1 MKIVIAVGHSGFDV
15 DKKIAENVDGIDLV
29 IGGHS
34 NTFLYNGKP
43 PSNEK
48 SDGNYPHIV
57 KRGQQEVPV
66 VSAFKYSKYLG
77 KLDVSIQDGK
87 ITPQTRW
94 KDNNPTTTYYEKKGN
109 KRIHCYILSYFSCI
123 SSLNFIY
130 VPFVTFIKIQISRS

>member
-77 KLDVSIQDGK
+77 KLDVRIQDGK

-94 KDNNPTTTYYEKKGN
+94 RDNNPILLDGSYAQGN
-109 KRIHCYILSYFSCI
+109 IRHISC
-123 SSLNFIY
+123 
-130 VPFVTFIKIQISRS
+130 VPITLK